1 MKINFQPRN
10 AMASY
15 ACIIKGVEMH
25 IVFMGEKDTRKGFWV
40 EITAE
45 NKKSFYNDYA
55 ELGFEIVQSFWGGY
69 GRKSALKFDR
79 ELLGFETDIFEVL
92 RENHSEE
99 ENTQLPI
106 ISLSKTK
113 P

>member
-1 MKINFQPRN
+1 M
-10 AMASY
+10 Y
-15 ACIIKGVEMH
+15 
-25 IVFMGEKDTRKGFWV
+25 IVFMGEKDTRKGFWF

-45 NKKSFYNDYA
+45 NKKSFYDDYA
-55 ELGFEIVQSFWGGY
+55 VFGFEIVHSFWGGY

-79 ELLGFETDIFEVL
+79 ELFEFETDIFEVL

-99 ENTQLPI
+99 ENTQVPI